1 MPANTHILHLTKR
14 KEKALINRV
23 CTVFAVLMPLT
34 TLPQIMLLYTT
45 QNTGGLSLAMW
56 ILYTIGVVP
65 FLMFGVIYKHVQL
78 IILNSLWLIVQLV
91 MIVGILLYR

>member
-1 MPANTHILHLTKR
+1 
-14 KEKALINRV
+14 
-23 CTVFAVLMPLT
+23 
-34 TLPQIMLLYTT
+34 
-45 QNTGGLSLAMW
+45 MW

-65 FLMFGVIYKHVQL
+65 FLMSGVIYKHVQL